1 MVDQRG
7 ALPARPAPPRAM
19 LVAVDRAVAE
29 LRRGEPVVLADR
41 DGRAALA
48 LAAEMAS
55 RPTLARLRAEG
66 ARLYL
71 ALTARRAAALG
82 GVGLGEGPVAIPLPP
97 DAEPGPIVALADPT
111 RMVERLEAGRPLG
124 PIDAAPV
131 GLAGTAIQLMRIA
144 RLLPAALIAPLP
156 DRSGPA
162 VAAARMLLMV
172 EAEAVAAHGPVGAAA
187 LQRVA
192 EARVPL
198 AGAEEAR
205 VVAFRPED
213 GGTEHLAIV
222 IGAPDP
228 ARPVLTRIHS
238 ECFTG
243 DLLGSLRCD
252 CGDQLKGAI
261 AAIGA
266 AGGGGVLIYLAQE
279 GRGIGLV
286 NKLRAYELQDR
297 GADTVEANRTL
308 GFEPDERAFQPAA
321 EMLKALGISSVRLL
335 TNNPAKIAALTR
347 HGIAVAERVPHRFP
361 ANDHNQPYLKA
372 KARGLGHLF

>member
-1 MVDQRG
+1 MVDYRA
-7 ALPARPAPPRAM
+7 ALPAPPAASRAM
-19 LVAVDRAVAE
+19 LAAVHRAMAE
-29 LRRGEPVVLADR
+29 LRRGEPVVLADGN
-41 DGRAALA
+41 GRTALT

-55 RPTLARLRAEG
+55 GPALTRLRAEG
-66 ARLYL
+66 GRLYL

-82 GVGLGEGPVAIPLPP
+82 GVGLGEGPVAIPLSP
-97 DAEPGPIVALADPT
+97 DAEPAQIAALADPT
-111 RMVERLEAGRPLG
+111 RSAERPETGRPFG
-124 PIDAAPV
+124 PVDATPV
-131 GLAGTAIQLMRIA
+131 GLADTAIQLMRIA
-144 RLLPAALIAPLP
+144 RLLPAALVAPLP
-156 DRSGPA
+156 DQSGPA
-162 VAAARMLLMV
+162 VAAARNLLV
-172 EAEAVAAHGPVGAAA
+172 IEAEVVAAHGPVGVAA

-198 AGAEEAR
+198 AGAEETR

-222 IGAPDP
+222 IGAIDTS
-228 ARPVLTRIHS
+228 APVLTRIHS

-261 AAIGA
+261 AAIDA
-266 AGGGGVLIYLAQE
+266 AGGGVLLYLAQE

-286 NKLRAYELQDR
+286 NKLRAYQLQDR
-297 GADTVEANRTL
+297 GADTLEANRTL

-321 EMLKALGISSVRLL
+321 EMLKALGIVCVRLL
-335 TNNPAKIAALTR
+335 TNNPAKVAALTR
-347 HGIAVAERVPHRFP
+347 AGIAVAERVPHRFP
-361 ANDHNQPYLKA
+361 ANDHNEPYLQA

>member
-1 MVDQRG
+1 MIEQRG
-7 ALPARPAPPRAM
+7 LRPAQPASARGM
-19 LVAVDRAVAE
+19 LVTVHRAVAE
-29 LRRGEPVVLADR
+29 LRRGEPVVLANA
-41 DGRAALA
+41 DGRSALV
-48 LAAEMAS
+48 LAAEMVTGPA
-55 RPTLARLRAEG
+55 LARLRKEG
-66 ARLYL
+66 GRLHL
-71 ALTARRAAALG
+71 ALSGPRAAALG
-82 GVGLGEGPVAIPLPP
+82 GVGLGNGPVAIPLAPEIDP
-97 DAEPGPIVALADPT
+97 EQVAALADPT
-111 RMVERLEAGRPLG
+111 RNATRPDPGRLFGPVDSASVEMAEA
-124 PIDAAPV
+124 
-131 GLAGTAIQLMRIA
+131 AIQLMRIA
-144 RLLPAALIAPLP
+144 RLLPAVLILPLP
-156 DRSGPA
+156 DGSATA
-162 VAAARMLLMV
+162 VAAARMLVMV
-172 EAEAVAAHGPVGAAA
+172 ETDAVAAHGPTGAAV

-198 AGAEEAR
+198 AGAEDAR
-205 VVAFRPED
+205 VIAFRPED

-222 IGAPDP
+222 IGTIDP
-228 ARPVLTRIHS
+228 AKPVLTRIHS

-266 AGGGGVLIYLAQE
+266 ADGGVLLYLAQE

-297 GADTVEANRTL
+297 GADTVEANRNL

-321 EMLKALGISSVRLL
+321 EMLKSLGISSVRLL
-335 TNNPAKIAALTR
+335 TNNPAKVAALVR

-361 ANDHNQPYLKA
+361 ANNHNEPYLKA

>member
-1 MVDQRG
+1 MIDQRG
-7 ALPARPAPPRAM
+7 LCPVPPASPRAM
-19 LVAVDRAVAE
+19 LVAVHRAVAE
-29 LRRGEPVVLADR
+29 LRRGEPVVVADV
-41 DGRAALA
+41 DGRAALT
-48 LAAEMAS
+48 LAAEMVS
-55 RPTLARLRAEG
+55 GPILARLRGEG
-66 ARLYL
+66 GRLYL

-97 DAEPGPIVALADPT
+97 DAEPGQIVALADPT
-111 RMVERLEAGRPLG
+111 RMAERPEAGRPFG

-131 GLAGTAIQLMRIA
+131 GLANAAIQLMRIA

-187 LQRVA
+187 LRRVA

-222 IGAPDP
+222 VGAPDST
-228 ARPVLTRIHS
+228 RPVLTRIHS

-266 AGGGGVLIYLAQE
+266 AGGGVLIYLAQE

-321 EMLKALGISSVRLL
+321 EMLKALGITSIRLL
-335 TNNPAKIAALTR
+335 TNNPAKVAALTR

-361 ANDHNQPYLKA
+361 ANDHNEPYLKA

>member
-1 MVDQRG
+1 MIDPRS
-7 ALPARPAPPRAM
+7 LRPAEPAAPRAM
-19 LVAVDRAVAE
+19 LAAVHRAVAE
-29 LRRGEPVVLADR
+29 LRRGEPVVLTGP

-48 LAAEMAS
+48 LPAEMAS
-55 RPTLARLRAEG
+55 GPALARLRADG
-66 ARLYL
+66 GRLFL
-71 ALTARRAAALG
+71 ALTAQRAAALG
-82 GVGLGEGPVAIPLPP
+82 GFGSGEGPVALPLAP
-97 DAEPGPIVALADPT
+97 DAQPDEIVALADPT
-111 RMVERLEAGRPLG
+111 RIAQRHEPGRPIG
-124 PIDAAPV
+124 PVEVAPAA
-131 GLAGTAIQLMRIA
+131 LSQAAIQLMRIA

-156 DRSGPA
+156 DHSGATLATARNLLA
-162 VAAARMLLMV
+162 VEV
-172 EAEAVAAHGPVGAAA
+172 EAVAAHGPVGPAA

-198 AGAEEAR
+198 AGAEDSR
-205 VVAFRPED
+205 VIAFRPED

-222 IGAPDP
+222 IGTFDP

-238 ECFTG
+238 ECLTG

-266 AGGGGVLIYLAQE
+266 AGGGVLLYLAQE

-335 TNNPAKIAALTR
+335 TNNPAKVAALAR

-361 ANDHNQPYLKA
+361 ANDHNEPYLKA

>member
-1 MVDQRG
+1 MIDQRG
-7 ALPARPAPPRAM
+7 LRPALPASPRAM
-19 LVAVDRAVAE
+19 LVAVHRAVAE
-29 LRRGEPVVLADR
+29 LRRGEPVVLADA
-41 DGRAALA
+41 DGRSALA

-55 RPTLARLRAEG
+55 GPTLARLRAEG
-66 ARLYL
+66 GRLYL
-71 ALTARRAAALG
+71 ALTAPRAAALG
-82 GVGLGEGPVAIPLPP
+82 GIGLGAGPVAIPLPP
-97 DAEPGPIVALADPT
+97 DAEPGQIIALADPT
-111 RMVERLEAGRPLG
+111 RGERPEAGRPFG
-124 PIDAAPV
+124 PVDAAPPGV
-131 GLAGTAIQLMRIA
+131 AEAAIQLMRIA

-156 DRSGPA
+156 DGSGAA
-162 VAAARMLLMV
+162 VAAARMLLTV

-205 VVAFRPED
+205 VVAFRAED

-222 IGAPDP
+222 IGTLDP
-228 ARPVLTRIHS
+228 TRPVLTRVHS

-243 DLLGSLRCD
+243 DLLCSLRCD

-266 AGGGGVLIYLAQE
+266 AGAGVLLYLAQE

-335 TNNPAKIAALTR
+335 TNNPAKVAALTR
-347 HGIAVAERVPHRFP
+347 HGITVAERVPHRFP
-361 ANDHNQPYLKA
+361 ANDHNEPYLKA

>member
-1 MVDQRG
+1 
-7 ALPARPAPPRAM
+7 
-19 LVAVDRAVAE
+19 
-29 LRRGEPVVLADR
+29 
-41 DGRAALA
+41 
-48 LAAEMAS
+48 
-55 RPTLARLRAEG
+55 
-66 ARLYL
+66 
-71 ALTARRAAALG
+71 
-82 GVGLGEGPVAIPLPP
+82 
-97 DAEPGPIVALADPT
+97 
-111 RMVERLEAGRPLG
+111 MVET
-124 PIDAAPV
+124 D
-131 GLAGTAIQLMRIA
+131 
-144 RLLPAALIAPLP
+144 
-156 DRSGPA
+156 
-162 VAAARMLLMV
+162 
-172 EAEAVAAHGPVGAAA
+172 AVAAHGPTGAAV

-198 AGAEEAR
+198 AGAEDAR
-205 VVAFRPED
+205 VIAFRPED

-222 IGAPDP
+222 IGTIDP
-228 ARPVLTRIHS
+228 ANPVLTRIHS

-266 AGGGGVLIYLAQE
+266 AGGGVLLYLAQE

-297 GADTVEANRTL
+297 GADTVEANRNL

-321 EMLKALGISSVRLL
+321 EMLKSLGISSVRLL
-335 TNNPAKIAALTR
+335 TNNPAKVAALVR

-361 ANDHNQPYLKA
+361 ANNHNEPYLKA

>member
-1 MVDQRG
+1 MIDPRS
-7 ALPARPAPPRAM
+7 LRPADAASAGG
-19 LVAVDRAVAE
+19 LAAVHRAVAE
-29 LRRGEPVVLADR
+29 LRRGEPVVLTGAD
-41 DGRAALA
+41 GQAALA

-55 RPTLARLRAEG
+55 GPALARLRAEG
-66 ARLYL
+66 GRLFL
-71 ALTARRAAALG
+71 AMTAQRAVALG
-82 GVGLGEGPVAIPLPP
+82 GFSGGEGPVTLPL
-97 DAEPGPIVALADPT
+97 GPEAQPEEIVALADPT
-111 RMVERLEAGRPLG
+111 RIRRATQPGRSLG
-124 PIDAAPV
+124 PVEVAPAP
-131 GLAGTAIQLMRIA
+131 LAGAAIQLMRIA

-156 DRSGPA
+156 DHRATA
-162 VAAARMLLMV
+162 VAAARNLLVV
-172 EAEAVAAHGPVGAAA
+172 EAEAVAAHGPVGPAA

-198 AGAEEAR
+198 AGAEESR

-213 GGTEHLAIV
+213 GGIEHLAIV
-222 IGAPDP
+222 IGGFDP
-228 ARPVLTRIHS
+228 AQPVLTRIHS

-261 AAIGA
+261 AALGA
-266 AGGGGVLIYLAQE
+266 AGGGVLLYLAQE

-297 GADTVEANRTL
+297 GADTVEANRAL
-308 GFEPDERAFQPAA
+308 GFEPDERAFHPAA

-335 TNNPAKIAALTR
+335 TNNPAKVAALAR
-347 HGIAVAERVPHRFP
+347 HGIQVAERVPHRFP
-361 ANDHNQPYLKA
+361 ANDHNEPYLKA

>member
-7 ALPARPAPPRAM
+7 VLPAPAAPRAM
-19 LVAVDRAVAE
+19 LAAVQRAVAE
-29 LRRGEPVVLADR
+29 LRRGEPLVLADG
-41 DGRAALA
+41 DGHAALT
-48 LAAEMAS
+48 LPAEMAS
-55 RPTLARLRAEG
+55 GPALARLRAEG
-66 ARLYL
+66 GRLCL

-82 GVGLGEGPVAIPLPP
+82 ALGLGEGPVAIPLSPET
-97 DAEPGPIVALADPT
+97 EPGQIAALADPT
-111 RMVERLEAGRPLG
+111 RIAERPEAGRPFG
-124 PIDAAPV
+124 PVDGAPV
-131 GLAGTAIQLMRIA
+131 GLAETAIQLMRIA

-162 VAAARMLLMV
+162 VAAARNLLMV
-172 EAEAVAAHGPVGAAA
+172 EAEAVAAHGPVGFAA

-192 EARVPL
+192 EARVPM
-198 AGAEEAR
+198 AGAGEAR

-228 ARPVLTRIHS
+228 ARAVLTRIHS

-243 DLLGSLRCD
+243 DLLASLRCD

-266 AGGGGVLIYLAQE
+266 AGGGVLLYLAQE

-321 EMLKALGISSVRLL
+321 EMLKALGIFSVRLL
-335 TNNPAKIAALTR
+335 TNNPAKVAALTR
-347 HGIAVAERVPHRFP
+347 HGITVAERVPHRFP
-361 ANDHNQPYLKA
+361 ANDHNEPYLKA

>member
-1 MVDQRG
+1 MNDSRSVRPVE
-7 ALPARPAPPRAM
+7 AASLPAM
-19 LVAVDRAVAE
+19 LAAVHRAVAE
-29 LRRGEPVVLADR
+29 LRRGEPVVLIGM

-48 LAAEMAS
+48 LPAEMAS
-55 RPTLARLRAEG
+55 GPALARLRSEG
-66 ARLYL
+66 GRLFL
-71 ALTARRAAALG
+71 ALTAQRAAVLG
-82 GVGLGEGPVAIPLPP
+82 RSGGEGPVAVALAP
-97 DAEPGPIVALADPT
+97 DTEAGEIVALADPT
-111 RMVERLEAGRPLG
+111 RPAPQAERGRPWG
-124 PIDAAPV
+124 PVEVASAEFSE
-131 GLAGTAIQLMRIA
+131 AAIQLMRIA

-156 DRSGPA
+156 ERAGLA
-162 VAAARMLLMV
+162 VARARNLLTV
-172 EAEAVAAHGPVGAAA
+172 EVGAIGAYGPVGAGP

-205 VVAFRPED
+205 IIAFRPED
-213 GGTEHLAIV
+213 GGAEHLAIV
-222 IGAPDP
+222 IGTVDP
-228 ARPVLTRIHS
+228 AAPVLTRIHS

-266 AGGGGVLIYLAQE
+266 AGGGVLLYLAQE

-297 GADTVEANRTL
+297 GADTVEANRAL

-321 EMLKALGISSVRLL
+321 EMLKALDIASVRLL
-335 TNNPAKIAALTR
+335 TNNPAKVAALAR
-347 HGIAVAERVPHRFP
+347 HGIVVTERIPHRFP
-361 ANDHNQPYLKA
+361 ANDHNEPYLKA

>member
-1 MVDQRG
+1 MIEQRG
-7 ALPARPAPPRAM
+7 LRPAQPASPRGM
-19 LVAVDRAVAE
+19 LVTVHRAVAE
-29 LRRGEPVVLADR
+29 LRRGEPVVLANA
-41 DGRAALA
+41 DGRSALV
-48 LAAEMAS
+48 LAAEMVTGPA
-55 RPTLARLRAEG
+55 LARLRKEG
-66 ARLYL
+66 GRLHL
-71 ALTARRAAALG
+71 ALSGPRAAALG
-82 GVGLGEGPVAIPLPP
+82 GVGLGNGPVAIPLAPEIDP
-97 DAEPGPIVALADPT
+97 EQVAALADPT
-111 RMVERLEAGRPLG
+111 RNGSRPDPGRLFGPVDSASVEMAEA
-124 PIDAAPV
+124 
-131 GLAGTAIQLMRIA
+131 AIQLMRIA
-144 RLLPAALIAPLP
+144 RLLPAVLILPLP
-156 DRSGPA
+156 DGSA
-162 VAAARMLLMV
+162 TAIAAARMLVMV
-172 EAEAVAAHGPVGAAA
+172 ETDAVAAHGPTGAAV

-198 AGAEEAR
+198 AGAEDAR
-205 VVAFRPED
+205 VIAFRPED

-222 IGAPDP
+222 IGTIDP
-228 ARPVLTRIHS
+228 AKPVLTRIHS

-266 AGGGGVLIYLAQE
+266 AGGGVLLYLAQE

-297 GADTVEANRTL
+297 GADTVEANRNL

-321 EMLKALGISSVRLL
+321 EMLKSLGISSVRLL
-335 TNNPAKIAALTR
+335 TNNPAKVAALVR

-361 ANDHNQPYLKA
+361 ANNHNEPYLKA

>member
-1 MVDQRG
+1 MIDPRG
-7 ALPARPAPPRAM
+7 LRPVESATPRA
-19 LVAVDRAVAE
+19 LLAALHRAVAE
-29 LRRGEPVVLADR
+29 LRRGEPVVLIGPE
-41 DGRAALA
+41 GRAALA
-48 LAAEMAS
+48 LPAEMAS
-55 RPTLARLRAEG
+55 GPALASLRAEG
-66 ARLYL
+66 GRLFL
-71 ALTARRAAALG
+71 ALTAQRAAALG
-82 GVGLGEGPVAIPLPP
+82 GFGSGEDPVGLPLGPEVQPEEIIA
-97 DAEPGPIVALADPT
+97 VADPT
-111 RMVERLEAGRPLG
+111 RIARAAEPGRPLG
-124 PIDAAPV
+124 PVEVAPSALSAA
-131 GLAGTAIQLMRIA
+131 AIQLMRIA

-156 DRSGPA
+156 DHAGPA
-162 VAAARMLLMV
+162 IADARNLLTV
-172 EAEAVAAHGPVGAAA
+172 GTDAVAAHGPIGAAR
-187 LQRVA
+187 LQKVA

-205 VVAFRPED
+205 VIAFRPED
-213 GGTEHLAIV
+213 GGAEHLALV
-222 IGAPDP
+222 IGTVEAGQ
-228 ARPVLTRIHS
+228 PVLTRIHS

-266 AGGGGVLIYLAQE
+266 AGGGVLLYLAQE

-308 GFEPDERAFQPAA
+308 GFEPDERAFHPAA
-321 EMLKALGISSVRLL
+321 EMLKALSIQAVRLL
-335 TNNPAKIAALTR
+335 TNNPAKVAALTR

-361 ANDHNQPYLKA
+361 ANDHTEPYLKA

>member
-1 MVDQRG
+1 MNESRNV
-7 ALPARPAPPRAM
+7 RPVKSASLSTM
-19 LVAVDRAVAE
+19 LAGVHRAVAE
-29 LRRGEPVVLADR
+29 LRRGEPVILIGSE
-41 DGRAALA
+41 GRSALT
-48 LAAEMAS
+48 LPAEMAS
-55 RPTLARLRAEG
+55 GPALARLRSEG
-66 ARLYL
+66 GRLFL
-71 ALTARRAAALG
+71 ALTTQRAGALG
-82 GVGLGEGPVAIPLPP
+82 CSGASDGPIALPLSP
-97 DAEPGPIVALADPT
+97 DAEVEEIVALADPT
-111 RMVERLEAGRPLG
+111 RLAPRAERGRPLG
-124 PIDAAPV
+124 PVEVAPAV
-131 GLAGTAIQLMRIA
+131 FCEAAIQLMRIA

-156 DRSGPA
+156 ERAGSA
-162 VAAARMLLMV
+162 VAAARNLLTVDV
-172 EAEAVAAHGPVGAAA
+172 EAVGAYGPVGTGP

-205 VVAFRPED
+205 IIAFRPED
-213 GGTEHLAIV
+213 GGAEHLAIV
-222 IGAPDP
+222 IGAVDP
-228 ARPVLTRIHS
+228 ALPVLTRIHS

-266 AGGGGVLIYLAQE
+266 AGGGVLLYLAQE

-297 GADTVEANRTL
+297 GADTVEANRAL

-321 EMLKALGISSVRLL
+321 EMLKALGIVSVRLL
-335 TNNPAKIAALTR
+335 TNNPAKVAALAR
-347 HGIAVAERVPHRFP
+347 HGIVVTERIPHRFP
-361 ANDHNQPYLKA
+361 TNDHNEPYLKA